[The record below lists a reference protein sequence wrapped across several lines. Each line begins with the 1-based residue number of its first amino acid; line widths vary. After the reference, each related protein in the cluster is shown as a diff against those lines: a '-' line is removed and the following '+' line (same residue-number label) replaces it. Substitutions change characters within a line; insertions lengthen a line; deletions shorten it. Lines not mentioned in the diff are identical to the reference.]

1 VASCTQPFAWRS
13 ARHAREVGDVA
24 RMSVAARTT
33 RPGVGGRVWAALL
46 GGWAIVTGLAP
57 HVLHHVGPLAGAALL
72 AGFGGKLL
80 FFALGLAL
88 SLPLL
93 RRLYRRFRT
102 LFAPAIAVVVFAVMF
117 SLSNLV
123 IAPLVT
129 GGSEKSPVPG
139 IEQPNDHASHH
150 PEEGK

>member
-1 VASCTQPFAWRS
+1 MS
-13 ARHAREVGDVA
+13 AV
-24 RMSVAARTT
+24 VAARAP
-33 RPGVGGRVWAALL
+33 RRGVVGRVWAALL
-46 GGWAIVTGLAP
+46 GGWGIVTGLAP

-80 FFALGLAL
+80 FFALGLVL

-102 LFAPAIAVVVFAVMF
+102 LLAPALAVVVFAAMF
-117 SLSNLV
+117 TLSTLV

-129 GGSEKSPVPG
+129 GGSEKSPARG

-150 PEEGK
+150 SGVGK